1 MEKGAIL
8 SEDRKYRYV
17 LWREWDAAL
26 PKVMFVGLNPST
38 ADENEDD
45 PTIKK
50 CIAFTEKWDYGGFYM
65 TNLFAYRSTD
75 PAQLR
80 SVENPVGDENDNY
93 IKKYVDLSDKV
104 VACWGNEGTYLK
116 RSEAVRSSIDTLFC
130 LEINKSGE
138 PHHPLYL
145 KPSTS
150 LKRYKS

>member
-17 LWREWDAAL
+17 LWREWDASL
-26 PKVMFVGLNPST
+26 PKLMFVGLNPST

-50 CIAFTEKWDYGGFYM
+50 CIAFAEKWGYGGFYM

-80 SVENPVGDENDNY
+80 SVENPVGDENDDY
-93 IKKYVDLSDKV
+93 IKKYADLSDKV
-104 VACWGNEGTYLK
+104 VACWGNDGTYLG
-116 RSEAVRSSIDTLFC
+116 RSEQVKNSLKTLFC
-130 LEINKSGE
+130 LKVNQSGQ
-138 PHHPLYL
+138 PCHPLYL
-145 KPSTS
+145 KADIS
-150 LKRYKS
+150 LKPYK